1 MSSLY
6 TKNGRPLQ
14 VSGNNVYSRSG
25 KYVGRMS
32 GGKVYDP
39 SGRYAGTIVG
49 DRVVYRSTESASIS
63 GPSVSAACVGSAAAN
78 AVGSAIWGDEPNFP
92 D

>member
-1 MSSLY
+1 MNLY

-14 VSGNNVYSRSG
+14 VSGNSLYSGSG
-25 KYVGRMS
+25 TYLGS
-32 GGKVYDP
+32 ISNGKVFDP
-39 SGRYAGTIVG
+39 SGRYAGTIDG
-49 DRVVYRSTESASIS
+49 DRVVYRSTDSAWM
-63 GPSVSAACVGSAAAN
+63 GSVSTSANRVGSAAAN